1 MSIVLIISSD
11 FNYSNSHIIV
21 KPFHYYWALDSNDKI
36 KYIQINYKGQ
46 SNHTLTAYEIV
57 YTNKSYEKTEITN
70 FFEKIANGDLKL
82 VCSDVRI
89 VEDSKTSWEYKDLPK
104 TKILILYHN
113 SRGNIDDILI
123 INTIQDI
130 LFSQKWTKCILT
142 DKDISEAIEL
152 AICEHEIKVADKL

>member
-11 FNYSNSHIIV
+11 FNCSNSHILV

-57 YTNKSYEKTEITN
+57 YTNKSYEKAEITN
-70 FFEKIANGDLKL
+70 FVEKIAKGDLKL

-89 VEDSKTSWEYKDLPK
+89 VEDSKISWKYKDLPK
-104 TKILILYHN
+104 TKILILNHN

-123 INTIQDI
+123 INTIQEI
-130 LFSQKWTKCILT
+130 LFSQKWTKGILT
-142 DKDISEAIEL
+142 DKDISEAIEI